1 MDRSSV
7 CRNLDYWAALDESGT
22 PIGWKARLVQSS
34 ILARRPRPG
43 QNNFAGGTALGGIVP
58 ASYSIPNR
66 RTEYVSYEPG
76 IRVGFWRAPSGS
88 ITGYMTESFID
99 ELAVAAGKDPY
110 KFRRDLLS
118 KEPRVR
124 GVLDLAAEKAGWGTP
139 LPAGRFRGISA
150 GETIG
155 SYAAHVVEISVA
167 TDGKVRVHRV
177 VCAVDVGWTINPEP
191 ISTPAI
197 EGFAFDEDTQVPLSG
212 VLVRAY
218 EVDYDFNGVRRL
230 WYRKQFE

>member
-1 MDRSSV
+1 M
-7 CRNLDYWAALDESGT
+7 
-22 PIGWKARLVQSS
+22 
-34 ILARRPRPG
+34 
-43 QNNFAGGTALGGIVP
+43 P

-124 GVLDLAAEKAGWGTP
+124 GVLDLAAEKGGWGTP

-167 TDGKVRVHRV
+167 ADGKVRVHRV
-177 VCAVDVGWTINPEP
+177 VCAVDVGWTINPDTIRAQVESGIVYGLSALHGEITLQNGRITQSNFHNYP
-191 ISTPAI
+191 MVRINEAPVVETHIVPSTENPGGVGEVSTPGIFSAVTNAV
-197 EGFAFDEDTQVPLSG
+197 FAATG
-212 VLVRAY
+212 KRI
-218 EVDYDFNGVRRL
+218 RRL
-230 WYRKQFE
+230 PIRAEELRRA